1 MKKHLSQDLK
11 DLMNVNHLTNATEDY
26 IECYTKENPLIV
38 FKAWI
43 KERIYTIEIRLSD
56 KAGDTHYLE
65 LQDYVTALKVYMFVF
80 KVFAEQRNIIKDMF
94 AF

>member
-1 MKKHLSQDLK
+1 MLKQLPKDLK
-11 DLMNVNHLTNATEDY
+11 DLVEIDHLISSTEDC

-43 KERIYTIEIRLSD
+43 EQIYTIEIRLSD
-56 KAGDTHYLE
+56 DGDTHFLE
-65 LQDYVTALKVYMFVF
+65 LKDYVTAIQVYVFVF
-80 KVFAEQRNIIKDMF
+80 KVFAEQRNIIKSMF

>member
-1 MKKHLSQDLK
+1 MQKQLSK
-11 DLMNVNHLTNATEDY
+11 DLNALVEIEHLISSTEDC

-43 KERIYTIEIRLSD
+43 EEQIYTIEIRLSD
-56 KAGDTHYLE
+56 DGDTHFLE
-65 LQDYVTALKVYMFVF
+65 LKDYVTAIQVYAFVF
-80 KVFAEQRNIIKDMF
+80 KVFAEQRNIIKSMF